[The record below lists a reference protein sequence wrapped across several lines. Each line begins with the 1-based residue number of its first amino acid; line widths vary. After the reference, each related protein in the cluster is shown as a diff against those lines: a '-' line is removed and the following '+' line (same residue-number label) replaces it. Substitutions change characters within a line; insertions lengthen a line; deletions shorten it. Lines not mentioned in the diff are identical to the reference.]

1 MLPPQPQ
8 WQIFSGIPD
17 MHSRT
22 TNLAHGWLFGLS
34 YNAPSK
40 KREANKMELLV
51 LVACPKV
58 MTPAFSSTLIQ
69 SSARTERSSKV
80 NMRGVYKQRG
90 PESKTK
96 W

>member
-1 MLPPQPQ
+1 
-8 WQIFSGIPD
+8 

-40 KREANKMELLV
+40 KGEAIKMELLV
-51 LVACPKV
+51 LVACPKG
-58 MTPAFSSTLIQ
+58 MTPAFSSSLIQ
-69 SSARTERSSKV
+69 SSARTERRMRV
-80 NMRGVYKQRG
+80 NSRVVYKHRW
-90 PESKTK
+90 PESKAK

>member
-1 MLPPQPQ
+1 MLPPQLQ

-22 TNLAHGWLFGLS
+22 ANLAHGWLFGLS

-69 SSARTERSSKV
+69 SSARTESSSKV